1 MGAVTERKG
10 IVFDIQRFTIHD
22 GPGIRTEVFLKG
34 CPLRCLW
41 CSNPESI
48 SPELELGVFPD
59 KCIGVNKA
67 ECMGANKIA
76 KCIEACITMFKKRAL
91 GEAKCGIA
99 PEAIVSS
106 ALIVKHGQVVG
117 KDRNLCINCLECV
130 KVCPSGTLVTFGKV
144 MTVEQVM
151 HELEKDTPFYNE
163 SGGGVTFSGG
173 DPLVQHEFTLELLK
187 GSKRRGLHTCLETE
201 GQASWTIIEK
211 MLPYVDMMLYDI
223 KHMDSKKHKEYTGV
237 GNELLLQNLKKL
249 ASCGVPLII
258 RTPVVPGFTDSVENI
273 DATAEFVSQL
283 GSAVKQFQL
292 LPYFSLMHRKYKA
305 LGLEYKLPLHGP
317 SKEELTD
324 LLELTRSRRVP
335 AVVGAYSEIERE
347 KS

>member
-48 SPELELGVFPD
+48 SPELELGVFQD

-76 KCIEACITMFKKRAL
+76 KCIEACITKKMGV

-99 PEAIVSS
+99 PEAIVNS
-106 ALIVKHGQVVG
+106 ALIVNDGKVVG
-117 KDRNLCINCLECV
+117 KDRNLCINCLECA
-130 KVCPSGTLVTFGKV
+130 KVCLSGALVPFGKV
-144 MTVEQVM
+144 MTVEEVM
-151 HELEKDTPFYNE
+151 HEVERDRAFYNE

-173 DPLVQHEFTLELLK
+173 DPLVQDEFTLELLK
-187 GSKRRGLHTCLETE
+187 ESKRRRLHTCLETE
-201 GQASWTIIEK
+201 GQTSWMIIEK

-223 KHMDSKKHKEYTGV
+223 KHIDSKKHKEYTGV
-237 GNELLLQNLKKL
+237 GNELLLENLKKL

-273 DATAEFVSQL
+273 DAITEFVSQL

-305 LGLEYKLPLHGP
+305 LGLEYNLPVYGP
-317 SKEELTD
+317 SKEKLID
-324 LLELTRSRRVP
+324 LLELTRSREVP
-335 AVVGAYSEIERE
+335 AVVGGVYSG
-347 KS
+347 